1 MTVAT
6 LEARI
11 KSLEIQL
18 AVMKAQVAH
27 TSPSAEA
34 PAPSFASLY
43 GMLAGKASSSEEDVS
58 RALYGLKWEGKTE
71 P

>member
-1 MTVAT
+1 MTAAT

-18 AVMKAQVAH
+18 AVMKVQVGH
-27 TSPSAEA
+27 SSPSAEV

-43 GMLAGKASSSEEDVS
+43 GMLAGKATSSEEDVS
-58 RALYGLKWEGKTE
+58 KAHYGLKWEGKTE
-71 P
+71 R